1 MTTNRIPQPRL
12 KVKKKKEHFREFFH
26 QTRNARRW
34 TRTRRRIKI
43 CGKEVSP
50 VSTKLYR
57 YFSTSVASW
66 TRLKS
71 KEKKKK
77 RSDKSLIKKSNFRK
91 SYPSNGRNGNTV
103 VFLLECLHTLISSLP
118 QKIHT
123 NGHFTTFLWQKFC
136 PALIAFLG
144 TPRVDKTFTSREGK
158 ENEIGRG
165 SGYLATSLSFD
176 SHQAKT
182 VYRWD

>member
-1 MTTNRIPQPRL
+1 MFNTIVT
-12 KVKKKKEHFREFFH
+12 
-26 QTRNARRW
+26 
-34 TRTRRRIKI
+34 
-43 CGKEVSP
+43 
-50 VSTKLYR
+50 
-57 YFSTSVASW
+57 
-66 TRLKS
+66 
-71 KEKKKK
+71 
-77 RSDKSLIKKSNFRK
+77 FRK
-91 SYPSNGRNGNTV
+91 SCSSNGRNGSTV

-123 NGHFTTFLWQKFC
+123 NAHFTTFLWQKFC

-158 ENEIGRG
+158 ENEVGRG

-182 VYRWD
+182 VYR

>member
-1 MTTNRIPQPRL
+1 MGKRCLLFQRSFANSSVHLQQVGRSS
-12 KVKKKKEHFREFFH
+12 KV
-26 QTRNARRW
+26 W
-34 TRTRRRIKI
+34 
-43 CGKEVSP
+43 
-50 VSTKLYR
+50 
-57 YFSTSVASW
+57 
-66 TRLKS
+66 
-71 KEKKKK
+71 
-77 RSDKSLIKKSNFRK
+77 DKNIDINWIHINFAK
-91 SYPSNGRNGNTV
+91 SYCSNGRNGNTV

-123 NGHFTTFLWQKFC
+123 NAHFTTFLWQKFC

-182 VYRWD
+182 VYRYIILDMRKLRSFLTHLRITVNKDLLKFRINI

>member
-1 MTTNRIPQPRL
+1 M
-12 KVKKKKEHFREFFH
+12 
-26 QTRNARRW
+26 
-34 TRTRRRIKI
+34 
-43 CGKEVSP
+43 SP
-50 VSTKLYR
+50 VLTKLCL

-71 KEKKKK
+71 KKNKRKRNKSLQRKEKKRK
-77 RSDKSLIKKSNFRK
+77 RNFRK

-182 VYRWD
+182 VYRLGG

>member
-1 MTTNRIPQPRL
+1 MSL
-12 KVKKKKEHFREFFH
+12 SLKKKKK
-26 QTRNARRW
+26 QGTR
-34 TRTRRRIKI
+34 
-43 CGKEVSP
+43 
-50 VSTKLYR
+50 
-57 YFSTSVASW
+57 
-66 TRLKS
+66 
-71 KEKKKK
+71 
-77 RSDKSLIKKSNFRK
+77 NFRK
-91 SYPSNGRNGNTV
+91 SCPSNGRNGNTV

-182 VYRWD
+182 VYRWAMILPSCTRVSLLISLLEIIYV

>member
-1 MTTNRIPQPRL
+1 MGKRCLLFQRSSANSSIHLQQTGRSSE
-12 KVKKKKEHFREFFH
+12 VREKNINFIWIH
-26 QTRNARRW
+26 
-34 TRTRRRIKI
+34 I
-43 CGKEVSP
+43 
-50 VSTKLYR
+50 
-57 YFSTSVASW
+57 
-66 TRLKS
+66 
-71 KEKKKK
+71 
-77 RSDKSLIKKSNFRK
+77 NFRK
-91 SYPSNGRNGNTV
+91 PYYSTGRNGNTV

-123 NGHFTTFLWQKFC
+123 NAHFTTFLWQKFC

-182 VYRWD
+182 VYRYIILDTIVIKFNIIIRRIFIQCYTSITMLEYLCH

>member
-1 MTTNRIPQPRL
+1 M
-12 KVKKKKEHFREFFH
+12 
-26 QTRNARRW
+26 
-34 TRTRRRIKI
+34 
-43 CGKEVSP
+43 
-50 VSTKLYR
+50 
-57 YFSTSVASW
+57 
-66 TRLKS
+66 
-71 KEKKKK
+71 
-77 RSDKSLIKKSNFRK
+77 
-91 SYPSNGRNGNTV
+91 
-103 VFLLECLHTLISSLP
+103 FLLECLHTLISSLP

-123 NGHFTTFLWQKFC
+123 NAHFTTFLWQKFC

-182 VYRWD
+182 VYRYIILIMRKLRKKLSNLFTNHSKIYMIKFRINV